1 MTEADAVELF
11 KKIPDRFFSILVSS
25 KKELYLEALFVLYD
39 AFKTELNINK
49 DALLERLTGRLEDK
63 ILDADFTEEKD
74 DFGESIDSTKYLS
87 GKVHLLYRK
96 IKETGWL
103 DVEYA
108 TNSFEENVTIPSY
121 AVAIINVLY
130 DLTQD
135 NKKEYNSYVY
145 ASYAALVNADDNE
158 QYRYQA
164 LRAAH
169 QNTIVL
175 VEELRVFF
183 NNIKAFHN
191 NVSNITDVNI
201 LLASHFDKYKDEVYD
216 QFLYPLKTIDSVPR
230 FKHTIISTLNLWL
243 QDEQII
249 ELIVQQGIKS
259 RMYEDEESGRLE
271 TITMINEIIDTYSG
285 IEQMID
291 SIFRK
296 HNAYTSASA
305 DRIRYLINT
314 DRSIKGKIIEILKLS
329 SYDDTVQRMQ
339 EQVNAYRHI
348 FYDKQSLYIQRKE
361 RNKSIDSTLKVERKQ
376 SIDFLPKFL
385 IELRKQ
391 YSTARI
397 DTFMENL
404 FQGRKSITTEDV
416 VIEGAEEFILF
427 MLATMRATEI
437 SSPYDMTFLD
447 GETIRQGYRL
457 PCLVFERKERKSN
470 V

>member
-1 MTEADAVELF
+1 MELF
-11 KKIPDRFFSILVSS
+11 EKIPDRFFNILASS
-25 KKELYLEALFVLYD
+25 KKELYIEALFVLYD

-49 DALLERLTGRLEDK
+49 DALLERLTNRLEDK
-63 ILDADFTEEKD
+63 ILEADFTEEKD
-74 DFGESIDSTKYLS
+74 DFGENIDSTRFLS

-96 IKETGWL
+96 LKETGWL

-121 AVAIINVLY
+121 AVAIISVLY
-130 DLTQD
+130 SLTQD

-145 ASYAALVNADDNE
+145 ASYAALVNADDND

-169 QNTIVL
+169 QNTIIL

-183 NNIKAFHN
+183 NNIKSFHN
-191 NVSNITDVNI
+191 NVSNITDVNT

-230 FKHTIISTLNLWL
+230 FKHTITSILNLWL
-243 QDEQII
+243 HDEQII
-249 ELIVQQGIKS
+249 DVIVQQGIKS
-259 RMYEDEESGRLE
+259 RVYDDEESGRLE
-271 TITMINEIIDTYSG
+271 TIAMINEIIDTYSG

-314 DRSIKGKIIEILKLS
+314 DRSIKGKLIEILKCS
-329 SYDDTVQRMQ
+329 GGNDVVQRMQ
-339 EQVNAYRHI
+339 NQVNTYRHT
-348 FYDKQSLYIQRKE
+348 FYDKQSLYVQRKE
-361 RNKSIDSTLKVERKQ
+361 RNRSIDSTLKVERKHG
-376 SIDFLPKFL
+376 IDFLPNFL
-385 IELRKQ
+385 VELRKQ

-397 DTFMENL
+397 DTFMESL
-404 FQGRKSITTEDV
+404 FQDRIKITTDDV
-416 VIEGAEEFILF
+416 FITESEEFILF

-437 SSPYDMTFLD
+437 SSPYTMTFLE
-447 GETIRQGYRL
+447 GETIRQGYKL
-457 PCLVFERKERKSN
+457 PCLEFVRKGKKRD